1 MNPSMEGNLT
11 EKAVA
16 ALKAA
21 VARVV
26 EDHRR
31 RGAPLAVWRDGKAV
45 WEVPGPPGY
54 VRDERSVYPGNGDR
68 NAADLGTDV
77 NKEEPR

>member
-1 MNPSMEGNLT
+1 MIVETSNPSLT

-16 ALKAA
+16 AMRAA

-31 RGAPLAVWRDGKAV
+31 RGKPLAVWRDGRVVQESSVIADEVREAV
-45 WEVPGPPGY
+45 GY
-54 VRDERSVYPGNGDR
+54 YQTDQPAGDL
-68 NAADLGTDV
+68 NDKNT
-77 NKEEPR
+77 KEEEPG